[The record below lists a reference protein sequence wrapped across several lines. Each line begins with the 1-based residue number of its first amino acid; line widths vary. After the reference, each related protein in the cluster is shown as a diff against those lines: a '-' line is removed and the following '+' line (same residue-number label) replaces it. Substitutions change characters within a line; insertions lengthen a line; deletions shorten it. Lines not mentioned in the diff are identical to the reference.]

1 MSHEFPL
8 PNRPRDYLRLRGE
21 AGICS
26 VTRTMEGGGQ

>member
-21 AGICS
+21 AEICS
-26 VTRTMEGGGQ
+26 VTRTMDGGRQ

>member
-1 MSHEFPL
+1 MSYEFPL
-8 PNRPRDYLRLRGE
+8 PIRPRDYLRLRGK

>member
-1 MSHEFPL
+1 MSYEFPL
-8 PNRPRDYLRLRGE
+8 PNRLRGE